1 MSRSVLH
8 SRSAQSGPLK
18 IGVLRLEPCSRPTA
32 DATRTD
38 PLRDDAIEQGTP
50 AALLDHLVGATEHC
64 RWDGDAKH
72 FRGLQIDHKLEP
84 GRLFDRQVR
93 RLGTL

>member
-1 MSRSVLH
+1 MSRSSSAFEISTV
-8 SRSAQSGPLK
+8 RSAE

-72 FRGLQIDHKLEP
+72 FRGFQIDHKLEP